1 MRKLNSILEQN
12 KSRSNFYLSEISV
25 KKEPSTKIRD
35 SYKRRRVIAI
45 EIAVMSRNF
54 DPSKFTLVKPGV
66 FKCNR

>member
-1 MRKLNSILEQN
+1 MRNLNSILEEN
-12 KSRSNFYLSEISV
+12 KSRSAFYLSNVSV
-25 KKEPSTKIRD
+25 KKEPSTKLRD

-45 EIAVMSRNF
+45 EMAIMSKNF